1 MNDLKDPVE
10 EVFKQTTHKTSAIA
24 TPIQSIDVINNL
36 VSVLFTYKR
45 SVMYKDIATV
55 VKLHPA
61 TVSQGLSASRDL
73 GLTKLAGKK
82 GLYVLTKEGEE
93 YARLITAGK
102 EGDAE
107 LFLRKVIENNPLW
120 IDIIFF
126 LKATRGQARD
136 PLDLVL
142 DIERK
147 LGKKWAQGMRN
158 RLRASYVSIL
168 SYVGLIQ
175 KEGNKIIS
183 MAEATPEEP
192 LTKPSHIIPSAKHP
206 SLSSKEFARL
216 QTEDFSFEV
225 RRDIEVL
232 NFAKEQFLAWIEY
245 LRKKLAEKS
254 PHKSVE

>member
-1 MNDLKDPVE
+1 MSDLKDPVE
-10 EVFKQTTHKTSAIA
+10 ESSKQTTRKTSAIA
-24 TPIQSIDVINNL
+24 RPIQSIDVINKL

-73 GLTKLAGKK
+73 GLTELAGKK

-93 YARLITAGK
+93 YARLMTAGK
-102 EGDAE
+102 EGDAK
-107 LFLRKVIENNPLW
+107 LFLRKVIQSNPLW
-120 IDIIFF
+120 TDIMFF

-147 LGKKWAQGMRN
+147 LGKKWSSGMRN

-183 MAEATPEEP
+183 MAEAAPEEP
-192 LTKPSHIIPSAKHP
+192 TKPPHVAPSAKRP
-206 SLSSKEFARL
+206 PLASEDFAKL
-216 QTEDFSFEV
+216 QTEDFSFDV
-225 RRDIEVL
+225 RKDIEVL
-232 NFAKEQFLAWIEY
+232 SFAREQFLAWIEY
-245 LRKKLAEKS
+245 LRKKLEENK
-254 PHKSVE
+254 PHISR

>member
-1 MNDLKDPVE
+1 LNYLENPVGKT
-10 EVFKQTTHKTSAIA
+10 FKQTTSKTSAVA
-24 TPIQSIDVINNL
+24 RPIQSIDIINKL

-73 GLTKLAGKK
+73 GLTKLAGRK

-102 EGDAE
+102 EGDAK
-107 LFLRKVIENNPLW
+107 LLLRKIIESNPLW
-120 IDIIFF
+120 TDIIVF

-147 LGKKWAQGMRN
+147 LGKKWAPGMRN

-168 SYVGLIQ
+168 NYVGLIQ

-183 MAEATPEEP
+183 LAEATPEEIPSKPTPMAPPAKHTP
-192 LTKPSHIIPSAKHP
+192 LTS
-206 SLSSKEFARL
+206 ENFARL
-216 QTEDFSFEV
+216 QTEDFSFEI
-225 RRDIEVL
+225 RKDIEVL
-232 NFAKEQFLAWIEY
+232 DFAKEQFLAWIEY
-245 LRKKLAEKS
+245 LRKKLVEKD
-254 PHKSVE
+254 